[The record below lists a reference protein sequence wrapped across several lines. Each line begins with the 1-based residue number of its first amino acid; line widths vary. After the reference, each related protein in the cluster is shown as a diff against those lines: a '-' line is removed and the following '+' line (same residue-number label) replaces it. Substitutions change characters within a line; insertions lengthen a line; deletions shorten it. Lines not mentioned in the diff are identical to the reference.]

1 MVTTDHLM
9 IDRRILLEAR
19 TLIEAG
25 YEVRLLA
32 GFECPEPAEY
42 DFDGLH
48 IHRYT
53 YDWSDRRIDRFLGS
67 LSFGSQRLHKLLGRV
82 GRRGL
87 SSLTGFSGFDHY
99 VLEKILRFDFDI
111 LHCHDFPLLK
121 VAAAAVKRRPARFV
135 YDAHE
140 LYHAQSQLPPAVQQ
154 RYRRLEKRLIGIPDL
169 VITVNPY
176 IADIMARDYGIEKPA
191 VILNATHVEPVP
203 ARDRL
208 RAMTGIAP
216 ADRIVMYQGWMSPER
231 GIERLV
237 RCAAGFPPSIHLVL
251 VGYGDFEAE
260 LKEISRAQGTDD
272 GRVVFLG
279 PLPNSDLAE
288 VTPFA
293 DIGAIPYHGVDLN
306 NYYCSPNKLF
316 EFIAAGVPF
325 VCNDLP
331 FLRSVAG
338 QYGCGVTVDFADP
351 SAAAR
356 TITAI
361 LSDSARLDE
370 VRSAARLA
378 SDTLNWNVEGGKL
391 LVLYSS
397 L

>member
-32 GFECPEPAEY
+32 GFECPEPSEY
-42 DFDGLH
+42 EIDGLH

-53 YDWSDRRIDRFLGS
+53 YDWSDRRIDRFLGPLS
-67 LSFGSQRLHKLLGRV
+67 LGSRRLRKLLGRV
-82 GRRGL
+82 GRKAL

-99 VLEKILRFDFDI
+99 VLEKILAFDFDI

-140 LYHAQSQLPPAVQQ
+140 LYHAQTQLPAAVQQ

-169 VITVNPY
+169 VITVNPF
-176 IADIMARDYGIEKPA
+176 IADIMARDYGIEKPS

-203 ARDRL
+203 GTDRL

-216 ADRIVMYQGWMSPER
+216 SDRIVIYQGWMSPER

-237 RCAAGFPPSIHLVL
+237 RCAAGFPADIHLVL
-251 VGYGDFEAE
+251 VGYGAFEEE
-260 LKEISRAQGTDD
+260 LRAISRSQGTDD
-272 GRVVFLG
+272 GRVIFLG
-279 PLPNSDLAE
+279 PLSNSALAE
-288 VTPFA
+288 ITPFA

-316 EFIAAGVPF
+316 EFIAAGLPF

-331 FLRSVAG
+331 FLRSVVD

-351 SAAAR
+351 GAAGQ
-356 TITAI
+356 TISAI
-361 LSDSARLDE
+361 LSDPARLDRI
-370 VRSAARLA
+370 RSAARMA
-378 SDTLNWNVEGGKL
+378 SGTLNWDVEGRKL
-391 LVLYSS
+391 LDLYSS